1 MMSRRA
7 MSRFALTLIVGA
19 SLTGCAGFNT
29 PSFFGLNKAKQEKE
43 RATEGQRIPVLGAAQ
58 RVEASPALKG
68 VDFSLPPAQPI
79 AAWPVPGG
87 DAAQSVEHAELAPG
101 FKIAW
106 RKRIGVGTNR
116 LDHIMAPL
124 ISADGRIFTLDGQSG
139 VMATDE
145 SGREVWRT
153 SFQPKSGRDRE
164 AFGGGLAY
172 ANGTI
177 FLSSGYRFI
186 AALDAQTGKV
196 KWRVE
201 TASPVHAAPNVADGK
216 VFVVDVTDQLF
227 ALDAATGQQL
237 WTYQALEEPAR
248 MLEASSPAVDG
259 QIVVAPFASG
269 ELIGLSTINGNP
281 LWTQSLSLTN
291 RNNALS
297 EIRDIAGRP
306 VIYRGDVFA
315 GSHAGLLSSID
326 INTGQQVWSLPIATI
341 TTPWPAGD
349 VVYATDQQGELICI
363 ARDSG
368 QVYWIKNLNL
378 TLEKNYRKKALKP
391 VKKRIAA
398 VWSGPVL
405 AGDHIVVVN
414 DQGQAVTFDPKTGVL
429 QSRLNL
435 GAPAFLNPIVVNG
448 TLYVLTNAGELIAI
462 R

>member
-7 MSRFALTLIVGA
+7 MARFALTLAVGA
-19 SLTGCAGFNT
+19 SLSASLAGCAGF
-29 PSFFGLNKAKQEKE
+29 PSFFGLNKGKQEKE
-43 RATEGQRIPVLGAAQ
+43 RAAEGQRIPVLGAAE

-68 VDFSLPPAQPI
+68 VDFSLPPAQPM

-87 DAAQSVEHAELAPG
+87 DAEQSVEHPQIAGG
-101 FKIAW
+101 FKIIW

-116 LDHIMAPL
+116 VDHIMAPL
-124 ISADGRIFTLDGQSG
+124 ISADGRIFTLDGQGG
-139 VMATDE
+139 VAATDE
-145 SGREVWRT
+145 SGREIWRT
-153 SFQPKSGRDRE
+153 NFRPKSGRDQE

-177 FLSSGYRFI
+177 YMSSGYRFI
-186 AALDAQTGKV
+186 AALDAQTGSV
-196 KWRVE
+196 KWRIE
-201 TASPVHAAPNVADGK
+201 TASPIHAAPNVADGR
-216 VFVVDVTDQLF
+216 VYVVDVADQLF
-227 ALDAATGQQL
+227 AIDAATGQQL
-237 WTYQALEEPAR
+237 WTYQGLEESAR

-259 QIVVAPFASG
+259 QVVVAPFASG

-281 LWTQSLSLTN
+281 LWTESLSLTN

-306 VIYRGDVFA
+306 VIYRGHVFA
-315 GSHAGLLSSID
+315 GSHAGLFASID
-326 INTGQQVWSLPIATI
+326 LNTGQRVWSLPVATI

-349 VVYATDQQGELICI
+349 VVYVTDQQGELICV
-363 ARDSG
+363 ARESG

-378 TLEKNYRKKALKP
+378 TIEKKQLKP

-414 DQGQAVTFDPKTGVL
+414 DQGEALTFDPKTGVM
-429 QSRLNL
+429 QSRLKL